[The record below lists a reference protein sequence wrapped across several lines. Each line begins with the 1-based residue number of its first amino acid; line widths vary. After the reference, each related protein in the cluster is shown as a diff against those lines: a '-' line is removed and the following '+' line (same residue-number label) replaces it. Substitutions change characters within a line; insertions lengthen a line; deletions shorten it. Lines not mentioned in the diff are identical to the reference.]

1 MSRDRRDDA
10 PRAAF
15 DPEAA
20 EPPTG
25 LGRLFVYFKIGI
37 TVGAHVLTLAVLVF
51 ATDRVLSRPVV
62 LGILVVVN
70 VLAVFLWRGELK
82 HLTPP
87 EEFED
92 RD

>member
-1 MSRDRRDDA
+1 MSSDA
-10 PRAAF
+10 RGGGRPKAAF

-37 TVGAHVLTLAVLVF
+37 TAGTHVLTAAILVF
-51 ATDRVLSRPVV
+51 ATDRILGRPVV
-62 LGILVVVN
+62 LAVIVLVN
-70 VLAVFLWRGELK
+70 VVAVFLWRAELK

-87 EEFED
+87 EEFEN
-92 RD
+92 